1 MILRIRRNLV
11 ALLVLALGLTG
22 VLLATLS
29 GTAGS
34 APRDTT
40 VITSVNGGDNRIQP
54 GGMGYDGMG
63 YDSVLPGGMGY
74 DSVPSGR

>member
-34 APRDTT
+34 VPKRNTT
-40 VITSVNGGDNRIQP
+40 VITSATDVDSGGQP
-54 GGMGYDGMG
+54 DGMGYDG
-63 YDSVLPGGMGY
+63 SSPAGMGY
-74 DSVPSGR
+74 DALLRTGAR